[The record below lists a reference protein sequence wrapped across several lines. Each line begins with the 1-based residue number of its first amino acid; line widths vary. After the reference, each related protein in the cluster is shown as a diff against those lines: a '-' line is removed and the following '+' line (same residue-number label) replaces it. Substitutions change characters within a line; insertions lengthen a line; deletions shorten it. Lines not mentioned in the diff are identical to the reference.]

1 MKTDL
6 EIAQASKMRPI
17 HLVAKA
23 LGINQ
28 RYLETYGAY
37 KAKIKPFPFSNE
49 PKSSGKVI
57 LVTAIT
63 PTPAGE
69 GKSTTTIGLGD
80 ALNRLGKKA
89 MICLREPS
97 LGPVMG
103 VKGGAAGGGYAQVVP
118 MEDINLHFTGDIHAI
133 TSANNLISAVI
144 DNHIYHGNALSLDK
158 ERIIWKR
165 AMDMNDRALRMI
177 EVGRSSKKETP
188 RPDGF
193 DISVA
198 SEIMAVLCL
207 SQNMDDLKQ
216 RLARMVVGYN
226 LDSQPITA
234 KDLNVHG
241 AVAMLL
247 KDALK
252 PNLVQTL
259 EHTPVFIHGGPF
271 ANIAH
276 GCNSVIAT
284 DLATKLADYVVTEAG
299 FGADLG
305 MEKFIHIKAP
315 VLKRM
320 PSAVVLVAS
329 IRALKMHGGLS
340 KAMIKDEN
348 IEALKAGIV
357 NLEKHIENIRA
368 FDLPFVVALNHFE
381 SDSDAEVEWILK
393 WAQEN
398 RVPMALSDVFAK
410 GSKGGVDLAQAV
422 LEIIEGNP
430 DHQGKQ
436 LYQREASIEEKVTTI
451 ARKLYGASHVIFSEK
466 AQAFIIEAS
475 RLGWDTLAICM
486 AKTPLS
492 LSDNPKLLG
501 RPRDFTVTIRDFKPS
516 IGAGFIVALTGDIM
530 TMPGLPKIGAFE
542 NMDVID
548 DKIIGLF

>member
-23 LGINQ
+23 LGIGQ
-28 RYLETYGAY
+28 QYLETYGAY
-37 KAKIKPFPFSNE
+37 KAKIKPFPFANE
-49 PKSSGKVI
+49 PKSPGKVI

-144 DNHIYHGNALSLDK
+144 DNHLYHGNALSLDK
-158 ERIIWKR
+158 ERIVWKR
-165 AMDMNDRALRMI
+165 AMDMNDRALRLI

-315 VLKRM
+315 VLNKI

-340 KAMIKDEN
+340 KAMIKDED
-348 IEALKAGIV
+348 IESLKAGIV

-430 DHQGKQ
+430 DYQGKQ
-436 LYQREASIEEKVTTI
+436 LYQKEASIEEKVTTI

-475 RLGWDTLAICM
+475 RLGWNTLPICM

>member
-23 LGINQ
+23 LGIDQ
-28 RYLETYGAY
+28 RYLEAYGAY
-37 KAKIKPFPFSNE
+37 KAKIKPFPFANE
-49 PKSSGKVI
+49 SKPSGKVI

-144 DNHIYHGNALSLDK
+144 DNHLYHGNALSLDV
-158 ERIIWKR
+158 ERIVWKR

-284 DLATKLADYVVTEAG
+284 ELATRLTDYVVTEAG

-315 VLKRM
+315 VLGKM

-340 KAMIKDEN
+340 KANIKDES

-368 FDLPFVVALNHFE
+368 FDLPFVVALNHFG
-381 SDSDAEVEWILK
+381 SDSDAEVEWMLK
-393 WAQEN
+393 WAQDN
-398 RVPMALSDVFAK
+398 QVPMALSDVFAK
-410 GSKGGVDLAQAV
+410 GSKGGVHLAQKV
-422 LEIIEGNP
+422 LGIIEGNP
-430 DHQGKQ
+430 DCQGKQ
-436 LYQREASIEEKVTTI
+436 LYKREASIEEKVTTI
-451 ARKLYGASHVIFSEK
+451 ARKLYGASHVTFSDQ
-466 AQAFIIEAS
+466 AQAFILEAS
-475 RLGWDTLAICM
+475 RQGWDTLAICM

-501 RPRDFTVTIRDFKPS
+501 RPRDFTVTVRDFKPS
-516 IGAGFIVALTGDIM
+516 IGAGFIVALTGEVM